1 MSSGSPKK
9 TIHGYVSYFNPECPE
24 HFEAILVDK
33 EGIMGEKGAEY
44 DVLLPM
50 SAVDSKDRGD
60 IEENII
66 FKWEFNPEDLSDSKV
81 ELLRYTEEDIA
92 RIQQEAEALWTL
104 FQEVFKD
111 NETAVLPR
119 EKAADNNGL
128 S

>member
-1 MSSGSPKK
+1 
-9 TIHGYVSYFNPECPE
+9 
-24 HFEAILVDK
+24 
-33 EGIMGEKGAEY
+33 MGEKGAEY